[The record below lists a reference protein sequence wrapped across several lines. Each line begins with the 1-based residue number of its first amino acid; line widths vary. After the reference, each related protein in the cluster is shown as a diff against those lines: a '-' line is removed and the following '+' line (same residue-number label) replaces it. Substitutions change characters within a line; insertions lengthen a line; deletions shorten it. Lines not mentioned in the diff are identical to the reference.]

1 MSTQAVLDQL
11 LAALAEERRALLE
24 QDVPSLLASSQSKHA
39 LLQALESEP
48 PHGQRERLMELF
60 EENRLNGTLLA
71 RRRREVE
78 LLLQHLTPNENS
90 AGYDARGQSRTPIS
104 QRVLAVA

>member
-1 MSTQAVLDQL
+1 MTTQTVLDQL
-11 LAALAEERRALLE
+11 AAALAEERCALLE
-24 QDVPSLLASSQSKHA
+24 QDVPGLMASSQTKRA
-39 LLQALESEP
+39 ALQALESEP
-48 PHGQRERLMELF
+48 PHGQPERLLELF

-78 LLLQHLTPNENS
+78 LMLQHLVPNEN
-90 AGYDARGQSRTPIS
+90 ACGYDARGQSRTPIS